1 MKYFLPNDRL
11 YDQKENTLEARS
23 AAALKEETLKIA
35 LEKNVAHENG
45 LGRFLSLEKI
55 EGASVDDVV
64 EQNSK
69 DDIFTALF
77 AASYGR
83 DELTFL
89 IYFFNLRFNTCRWN
103 RDGPTCGFDF
113 PLRDFYQIDG

>member
-23 AAALKEETLKIA
+23 TAALKEEALKIA
-35 LEKNVAHENG
+35 LEKNVAHENS

-55 EGASVDDVV
+55 EGAAVNDVV

-69 DDIFTALF
+69 DGIFTALV
-77 AASYGR
+77 AAPSGR
-83 DELTFL
+83 IIEALTIFN
-89 IYFFNLRFNTCRWN
+89 YTRNLRYGTC
-103 RDGPTCGFDF
+103 
-113 PLRDFYQIDG
+113 